1 MISRCE
7 LVSLRTTLSLLF
19 LAAVLL
25 GGALV
30 GTRVLAK
37 ARTQSLKIL
46 FALVILVLAAE
57 MIYNGITHKI

>member
-1 MISRCE
+1 
-7 LVSLRTTLSLLF
+7 LSMPVMLG
-19 LAAVLL
+19 VL